1 MGARGPTVFDPTQ
14 AWPVVDGV
22 GEQHA
27 EEDERSGSAMWE
39 GAELTW

>member
-14 AWPVVDGV
+14 AWPVLDGV
-22 GEQHA
+22 GEQHT
-27 EEDERSGSAMWE
+27 EDERSGSAMWE